1 MFPKIVNFK
10 SLPKKNYFAPEWD
23 YYIIENIIK
32 KVNFK
37 SLSKFLLKK
46 EKELLKITKPILK
59 ASTVDGYTGLG
70 ENSITSRYASFN
82 VFNFK
87 NKELYKISK
96 EIINIHKILL
106 NFLKIET
113 PKNLW
118 IQCWFNVMRKG
129 EFIKPHIHSFDPS
142 TYLGGH
148 ICVQVQNTHTKYI
161 NPINQLND
169 QEIYT
174 SENEVGKITLFQNN
188 IPHFTNIHNCNKERI
203 TIAFDLALEKKEN
216 NYIQLI

>member
-96 EIINIHKILL
+96 EIINIHKTLL

-129 EFIKPHIHSFDPS
+129 EFIKPHSTWEVTGGKVTSFFKGKLTGFSIIDKPTVWKDAAGS
-142 TYLGGH
+142 YHAIG
-148 ICVQVQNTHTKYI
+148 VFN
-161 NPINQLND
+161 
-169 QEIYT
+169 
-174 SENEVGKITLFQNN
+174 GKI
-188 IPHFTNIHNCNKERI
+188 I
-203 TIAFDLALEKKEN
+203 
-216 NYIQLI
+216 

>member
-188 IPHFTNIHNCNKERI
+188 IPHFTNIHNCDKERI

>member
-129 EFIKPHIHSFDPS
+129 EFIKPHLHSFDPS

-188 IPHFTNIHNCNKERI
+188 IPHFTNIHNCDKERI

>member
-59 ASTVDGYTGLG
+59 TSTVDGYTGLG

-188 IPHFTNIHNCNKERI
+188 IPHFTNIHNCDKERI

>member
-59 ASTVDGYTGLG
+59 ASTIDGYTGLG

-188 IPHFTNIHNCNKERI
+188 IPHFTNIHNCDKERI

>member
-87 NKELYKISK
+87 NKEIYKISK
-96 EIINIHKILL
+96 EIINIHKTLL

-129 EFIKPHIHSFDPS
+129 EFIKPHLHSFDPS

-169 QEIYT
+169 PEIYT

-188 IPHFTNIHNCNKERI
+188 IPHFTNIHNCDKERI

>member
-1 MFPKIVNFK
+1 MFPKIINFK

-59 ASTVDGYTGLG
+59 ASTIDGYTGLG

-188 IPHFTNIHNCNKERI
+188 IPHFTNIHNCDKERI

>member
-129 EFIKPHIHSFDPS
+129 EFIKPHLHSFDPS